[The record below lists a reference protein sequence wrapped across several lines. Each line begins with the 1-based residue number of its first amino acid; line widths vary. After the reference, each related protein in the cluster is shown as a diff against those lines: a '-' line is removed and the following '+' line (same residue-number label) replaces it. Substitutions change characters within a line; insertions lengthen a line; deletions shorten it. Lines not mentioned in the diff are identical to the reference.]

1 MNWLTT
7 MQKTQPARL
16 VRNVKAVL
24 AVLSLLGYVG
34 LTQAQIDVLG
44 TNLEIIL
51 PLLGAALWP
60 LVEWISTR
68 WLHARVSPEAT
79 TQPMAETIK
88 TITAEH
94 PELVQPAA
102 QKAAARVLDAALK

>member
-1 MNWLTT
+1 MTWLTT

-16 VRNVKAVL
+16 VRNIKAVL

-44 TNLEIIL
+44 VNLEIIL
-51 PLLGAALWP
+51 PLLGAILWP
-60 LVEWISTR
+60 AVEWVATK

-79 TQPMAETIK
+79 TKPMAEAIK

-102 QKAAARVLDAALK
+102 RKAAARVLDASLK